1 MSRMQVKYW
10 DLWMGMQL
18 LFTAL
23 VTPYQVAF
31 LVTHLDGG
39 SGLTACHAIRP

>member
-1 MSRMQVKYW
+1 MQHADNRPVHGLQMKYW
-10 DLWMGMQL
+10 DLWMGLQM

-31 LVTHLDGG
+31 LTTSFDG
-39 SGLTACHAIRP
+39 A